1 MEDRIARMNSIR
13 LSLIVPAYN
22 AEQDLPA
29 LIRALQHQT
38 LRPFEAILVDDASKD
53 RTTDL
58 ASVYF
63 QVIRSPKQTGPAAA
77 RNLGMRAAR
86 GNAFAF
92 LDSDCRPEPDWIETV
107 VSALSAEG
115 VEVVTGGVFVRART
129 LMGRA
134 IAALGYPGGGSLGF
148 EKMWRVSPEGTV
160 EKICSGVMGIRRGLI
175 ERVGRFDEGF
185 AYSFEDAWL
194 ATIINRSGI
203 DIHYVKRM
211 DVEHKPMERFSG
223 FVRWHYRRGEG
234 IIPFRERIGRLKRY
248 VGLRLWS
255 TKNLIRAHA
264 LDPLLPLILILLA
277 VSVVVQKIASVEFQR
292 KAG

>member
-1 MEDRIARMNSIR
+1 MQ
-13 LSLIVPAYN
+13 IVMAP
-22 AEQDLPA
+22 
-29 LIRALQHQT
+29 ISTRAL
-38 LRPFEAILVDDASKD
+38 
-53 RTTDL
+53 TDIGL
-58 ASVYF
+58 NSGFLGFDNSMSAWMMSIFYSF
-63 QVIRSPKQTGPAAA
+63 SNRS
-77 RNLGMRAAR
+77 
-86 GNAFAF
+86 
-92 LDSDCRPEPDWIETV
+92 LDSRITSRISCREIFFSIPGTSKGDRERD
-107 VSALSAEG
+107 
-115 VEVVTGGVFVRART
+115 F
-129 LMGRA
+129 
-134 IAALGYPGGGSLGF
+134 GGGSLGF